1 LKSSNQVLDEGN
13 RRIKE
18 IFEKHK
24 EFSKI
29 ENLIASTQ
37 DVTNV
42 DVETISNAMSS
53 ISAYLC
59 TLSGI
64 VPRYT
69 AIANASYIYRK
80 FAYMWEFRKMVQFNT
95 VKEKEQEALD
105 RTADEHFEEVV
116 SRYVADYIKNKYDAY
131 ERHVSILQTRIG
143 LLKNE
148 MFRQ

>member
-1 LKSSNQVLDEGN
+1 M
-13 RRIKE
+13 
-18 IFEKHK
+18 
-24 EFSKI
+24 I
-29 ENLIASTQ
+29 EESIDLTK
-37 DVTNV
+37 DVTSV
-42 DVETISNAMSS
+42 DVETISHAMST

-59 TLSGI
+59 TLSGV
-64 VPRYT
+64 VPKYT
-69 AIANASYIYRK
+69 AIANATYIYRK